1 MIIFDRSRA
10 NLCIMKTDIRN
21 IDPTFLDLAKKSI
34 AGIYLVNKGRF
45 FFINENVSR
54 YTQYPVADII
64 GAKADSLIHPDDKKW
79 VKKEA
84 RRMLR
89 GESMDP
95 YIFRI
100 ITKKGQIRWVMER
113 IWPYSVGGDQMI
125 LGNTMNVTDRRQAQE
140 QLRASEDLYRT
151 IFETTGTAMF
161 ISEEDT
167 TISVVNTEFEKLSG
181 ADKDFWEGN
190 RSWREFVHKK
200 DLKRMLRYHRDRRN
214 NPDSAPHK
222 YEFHFLDQQGNSRQV
237 IMFMSMIPGTK
248 RSVAALVDITDRM
261 QAERKLQE
269 SEVLYRAI
277 FETTGTAM
285 SICENDTTVSLVNS
299 EFEKI
304 SGASKEYWEGKHSW
318 TEYIHPEDLDRILRY
333 HRDRRIDPDLAPR
346 AYEFRFVDRQ
356 GKVYDMVNTIT
367 VLPETRQSLS
377 SYIDISDRKK
387 YEQTLIRREAEL
399 QEKTRNLEELNAAL
413 RVLLKQRDE
422 DKTELEEN
430 VFSVL
435 NQLVMPY
442 IEKLKRSPLKESEM
456 NCIRAIEAH
465 LKEVTSS
472 FVRKLSSEHLKL
484 TPRELQMA
492 GMIKEGRMTKEI
504 ADLMNISRATVEIH
518 RHHIRKKLGLKG
530 KKTNLATYLSSLA

>member
-1 MIIFDRSRA
+1 
-10 NLCIMKTDIRN
+10 MKTDIRN
-21 IDPTFLDLAKKSI
+21 IDPTFLTLAKKSI

-45 FFINENVSR
+45 IFVNENVSR
-54 YTQYPVADII
+54 YTQYPVADMI

-89 GESMDP
+89 GETSVP

-113 IWPYSVGGDQMI
+113 VWPYSVGGDQMI

-167 TISVVNTEFEKLSG
+167 TVSVVNTEFEKLSG
-181 ADKDFWEGN
+181 AGKDFWEGK
-190 RSWREFVHKK
+190 RSWREFVHKN

-237 IMFMSMIPGTK
+237 IMFMSMIPETK

-261 QAERKLQE
+261 QAERKLQA

-299 EFEKI
+299 EFEKL
-304 SGASKEYWEGKHSW
+304 SGASKAYWEGKHSW
-318 TEYIHPEDLDRILRY
+318 TEYMHPDDLDRILRY
-333 HRDRRIDPDLAPR
+333 HRDRRIDPALAPR

-356 GKVYDMVNTIT
+356 GKIHDMVNTIT

-422 DKTELEEN
+422 DRTELEEN

-435 NQLVMPY
+435 NQLVMPS
-442 IEKLKRSPLKESEM
+442 IEKLKKSPLKESD
-456 NCIRAIEAH
+456 RASVRVIEAH

-472 FVRKLSSEHLKL
+472 FVRKLSAEHLKL

-492 GMIKEGRMTKEI
+492 GMIREGRATKEI
-504 ADLMNISRATVEIH
+504 AELMNISSATVEIH

>member
-1 MIIFDRSRA
+1 
-10 NLCIMKTDIRN
+10 MKTDIRN
-21 IDPTFLDLAKKSI
+21 IDPTFLALAKKSI

-45 FFINENVSR
+45 FFVNENVSR
-54 YTQYPVADII
+54 YTEYSVAGMI
-64 GAKADSLIHPDDKKW
+64 GVKADSLIHPDDRKW

-89 GESMDP
+89 GESGVP

-100 ITKKGQIRWVMER
+100 ITKNGHIRWVMER
-113 IWPYSVGGDQMI
+113 VWPYSVDGAQMI

-140 QLRASEDLYRT
+140 QLRASEDIYRT

-161 ISEEDT
+161 ISEEDAT
-167 TISVVNTEFEKLSG
+167 VSVVNTEFEKLSG
-181 ADKDFWEGN
+181 AGKDFWEGK

-200 DLKRMLRYHRDRRN
+200 DLKRMLRYHQDRRI
-214 NPDSAPHK
+214 NPDSVPHK
-222 YEFHFLDQQGNSRQV
+222 YEFRFLDQQGNSRQV
-237 IMFMSMIPGTK
+237 IMLVSMIPGTK
-248 RSVAALVDITDRM
+248 RSVAALVDITERM
-261 QAERKLQE
+261 QAEQKLQE
-269 SEVLYRAI
+269 SEILYRAI

-285 SICENDTTVSLVNS
+285 SICEDNTTVTLVNS
-299 EFEKI
+299 EFEKL

-318 TEYIHPEDLDRILRY
+318 KEYMHPDDVGRSIGY
-333 HRDRRIDPDLAPR
+333 HRDRRIDPGLAPR

-356 GKVYDMVNTIT
+356 GKIHDVLNTIS
-367 VLPETRQSLS
+367 VIPATRQSLS
-377 SYIDISDRKK
+377 SYIDITDRKK

-422 DKTELEEN
+422 DRSELENN

-435 NQLVMPY
+435 NQLVMPS
-442 IEKLKRSPLKESEM
+442 IEKLKKSPLKENDRTSVLV
-456 NCIRAIEAH
+456 IEAH

-492 GMIKEGRMTKEI
+492 GMIKDGRMTKEI
-504 ADLMNISRATVEIH
+504 ADLMNISKATVEIH

>member
-1 MIIFDRSRA
+1 
-10 NLCIMKTDIRN
+10 MKTDIRN
-21 IDPTFLDLAKKSI
+21 MDPTFLTLAKKSI

-45 FFINENVSR
+45 FFVNGNVSR
-54 YTQYPVADII
+54 YTQYPVADMI

-89 GESMDP
+89 GESKVP

-100 ITKKGQIRWVMER
+100 ITKGGHIRWVMEMV
-113 IWPYSVGGDQMI
+113 WPYSVGGDQMI

-151 IFETTGTAMF
+151 IFETSGTAMF

-167 TISVVNTEFEKLSG
+167 TVSLVNTEFEKLSG
-181 ADKDFWEGN
+181 AGKEFWEGK
-190 RSWREFVHKK
+190 RSWREFVHKT
-200 DLKRMLRYHRDRRN
+200 DLKKMLHYHKARRI
-214 NPDSAPHK
+214 NPDSTPRK
-222 YEFHFLDQQGNSRQV
+222 YEFQFLDQQGNSRQV
-237 IMFMSMIPGTK
+237 IMLASMIPGTK
-248 RSVAALVDITDRM
+248 RSVAALVDITERM
-261 QAERKLQE
+261 QAQQKLQA
-269 SEVLYRAI
+269 SDILYRTI

-285 SICENDTTVSLVNS
+285 SISEEDTVISLVNS
-299 EFEKI
+299 EFEKL
-304 SGASKEYWEGKHSW
+304 SGAGKDYWQGKHSW
-318 TEYIHPEDLDRILRY
+318 KEYMHPDDVERSIRY
-333 HRDRRIDPDLAPR
+333 HRDRRIDPGLAPR
-346 AYEFRFVDRQ
+346 VYEFRFLDRQ
-356 GKVYDMVNTIT
+356 GKIHDVLNTIA
-367 VLPETRQSLS
+367 VIPETKQSVS

-387 YEQTLIRREAEL
+387 YEQALIRREAEL
-399 QEKTRNLEELNAAL
+399 QEKSRNLEELNAAL

-422 DKTELEEN
+422 DRTELEDN

-442 IEKLKRSPLKESEM
+442 IEKLKRSPLKEIEM

-472 FVRKLSSEHLKL
+472 FVRKLSAEHLKL

-492 GMIKEGRMTKEI
+492 GMIKEGKMTKEI
-504 ADLMNISRATVEIH
+504 ADLMNISTATVEIH